1 MISYIKLKNFKSFG
15 DLYVNFKDKA
25 SDIKKLIIIYGE
37 NGIGKSNFTDVFDF
51 LSMTLDTMNVRD
63 LFQKFIQE
71 RLGKNEYKEAIINS
85 IKEDLF
91 FDMEQNIN
99 KYKMVECDDL
109 MTLEYGFCLNND
121 EGAYTMKFDNK
132 SIVHESLEYRLQSR
146 KGKFFEINNEKVF
159 LSPKVFTDAREAETM
174 KALISQYWGK
184 HTFLS
189 ILNHELDDKAD
200 HYFDD
205 KISEKLFDIL
215 TLFNKFY
222 ILRHDDD
229 DNQQIR
235 LNHRRTFKV
244 GSGTIRKR
252 RENFLNH
259 IEKTIN
265 AFLTTTYKDI
275 VKSEYDREYKDD
287 KIIYDLYIHKI
298 IFGRERTLKWSQES
312 TGVKASVNLMLT
324 LLECRAEDTL
334 IIDEFD
340 TGIHDL
346 LIKKIIE
353 DIANQIEGQIILTTH
368 NTGIMESDVNK
379 ESFYV
384 INKTE
389 DGNKEIECIL
399 KYDNKIN
406 PKTNIRRQYLKG
418 RYKGIPDLEDVSY
431 DKVRKAY
438 DE

>member
-1 MISYIKLKNFKSFG
+1 MISYIKAKNFKSFG
-15 DLYVNFKDKA
+15 DIYVNFKNKA
-25 SDIKKLIIIYGE
+25 SEIKKLIIIYGE

-63 LFQKFIQE
+63 LIRQFMERRPEEIGSKETFIN
-71 RLGKNEYKEAIINS
+71 L

-99 KYKMVECDDL
+99 KYKMVDCDDP
-109 MTLEYGFCLNND
+109 MILEYGFYLNDD
-121 EGAYTMKFDNK
+121 EGTYTMEFDNK
-132 SIVHESLEYRLQSR
+132 SIIHESLEYRLQSR
-146 KGKFFEINNEKVF
+146 KGKFFDISNEKTF
-159 LSPKVFTDAREAETM
+159 LSPKVFTDVKESEAM
-174 KALISQYWGK
+174 QALISQYWGK

-200 HYFDD
+200 QYFDD

-215 TLFNKFY
+215 DLFNK
-222 ILRHDDD
+222 LHVLKRNGDDH
-229 DNQQIR
+229 QVK
-235 LNHRRTFKV
+235 LNHRWRFDID
-244 GSGTIRKR
+244 SGTIRKE

-265 AFLTTTYKDI
+265 AFLTSTYEDI
-275 VKSEYDREYKDD
+275 VKAEYEREYKED
-287 KIIYDLYIHKI
+287 KINYDLYIHKI
-298 IFGRERTLKWSQES
+298 IFGKERTLKWSQES

-324 LLECRAEDTL
+324 LLDCRADDTL